1 MRMRP
6 QAEIRALREAGE
18 RDGGAAYI
26 DYPLLLTSLALLGLG
41 MVMVASA
48 SLATAA
54 GEEGAPFHYFLR
66 HCAYA
71 GAGIVAALIVASLP
85 LAVWVRLAPWLL
97 VAGTVLLAAV
107 LIPGIGHEVNGS
119 RRWLRLGSLTLQ
131 PSEPMKLCVI
141 LYLAA
146 FLARRGSEDG
156 ESPARF
162 LKPIG
167 ILLVVSALI
176 VLESDYGTTAVLLA
190 TAFGM
195 LFLGRIPLIVCF
207 GPALVAAAG
216 LAALALNESYV
227 MERLLSFTDPW
238 ADPFGSGFQLTQA
251 QIAIGRGGW
260 FGVGL
265 GEGVQK
271 LFYLPEAHNDFLFAV
286 IAEELGFGGVVA
298 VIALFLCVC
307 LRAIDIAARAEAAGR
322 LCGAHIAYGIGLLVA
337 IQAFF
342 NIGVN
347 LGVLPTKGLPLP
359 LVSYG
364 GSSMVVTCAG
374 IGMLLRVALETRRG
388 R

>member
-6 QAEIRALREAGE
+6 QAQVRLPREAGE
-18 RDGGAAYI
+18 SDGATSHI
-26 DYPLLLTSLALLGLG
+26 DYPLLVASLALLGMG

-54 GEEGAPFHYFLR
+54 GEEGAPFHYFIR

-71 GAGIVAALIVASLP
+71 GGGIVAALIAACLP
-85 LAVWVRLAPWLL
+85 LSVWTRLAPWLL
-97 VAGTVLLAAV
+97 AAGTVLLALV

-119 RRWLRLGSLTLQ
+119 RRWLRLGPLTVQ

-141 LYLAA
+141 LYLAG
-146 FLARRGSEDG
+146 FLGRRRGEDRG
-156 ESPARF
+156 SLAVF
-162 LKPIG
+162 LKPVG
-167 ILLVVSALI
+167 ILLLISALI

-195 LFLGRIPLIVCF
+195 LFLGGTPLIVCL
-207 GPALVAAAG
+207 GPALAAGAG

-227 MERLLSFTDPW
+227 MDRLLSFTDPW

-260 FGVGL
+260 LGVGL

-286 IAEELGFGGVVA
+286 LAEELGFGGVVA
-298 VIALFLCVC
+298 VIALFLFVC
-307 LRAIDIAARAEAAGR
+307 LRSIGIGGKAEAAGR
-322 LCGAHIAYGIGLLVA
+322 PYGAHIAYGIGLLVA

-374 IGMLLRVALETRRG
+374 IGLVLRVALESRRG

>member
-6 QAEIRALREAGE
+6 QARVRIPREAGE
-18 RDGGAAYI
+18 GDGATPPI
-26 DYPLLLTSLALLGLG
+26 DYPLLVASLALLGLG

-54 GEEGAPFHYFLR
+54 GEEGAPFHYFIR
-66 HCAYA
+66 HCVYA
-71 GAGIVAALIVASLP
+71 GGGVVAALIAVSLP
-85 LAVWVRLAPWLL
+85 LAVWTRLAPWLL
-97 VAGTVLLAAV
+97 GAGIVLLALV

-141 LYLAA
+141 LYLAG
-146 FLARRGSEDG
+146 FLGRFGREDG
-156 ESPARF
+156 ESLAIF

-167 ILLVVSALI
+167 ILLAISALI

-195 LFLGRIPLIVCF
+195 LFLGGTPLIVCF
-207 GPALVAAAG
+207 GPAFAALAG

-227 MERLLSFTDPW
+227 MDRLLTFTDPW

-260 FGVGL
+260 LGVGL

-286 IAEELGFGGVVA
+286 LAEELGFGGVVA
-298 VIALFLCVC
+298 VIALFLFVC
-307 LRAIDIAARAEAAGR
+307 LRAIGIGGRAEAAGR
-322 LCGAHIAYGIGLLVA
+322 PYGAHIAYGIGLLVA

-374 IGMLLRVALETRRG
+374 IGLLLRVALESRRG

>member
-1 MRMRP
+1 MRVKP
-6 QAEIRALREAGE
+6 QAEVRLQKRGGE
-18 RDGGAAYI
+18 SVVATSPV
-26 DYPLLLTSLALLGLG
+26 DYPLLVASLALLGMGL
-41 MVMVASA
+41 VMVASA

-54 GEEGAPFHYFLR
+54 GEEGAPFHYFVR

-71 GAGIVAALIVASLP
+71 GGGIVAALVAASVP
-85 LAVWVRLAPWLL
+85 LAVWTRFAPWLL
-97 VAGTVLLAAV
+97 GLGTVLLALV

-119 RRWLRLGSLTLQ
+119 RRWLRLGSLTFQ

-146 FLARRGSEDG
+146 FLGRRRKERP
-156 ESPARF
+156 ESLATYLQPV
-162 LKPIG
+162 G
-167 ILLVVSALI
+167 ILLVISALI

-195 LFLGRIPLIVCF
+195 LFLGGTPLVVCF
-207 GPALVAAAG
+207 GPALAAG
-216 LAALALNESYV
+216 AALTALALNESYV
-227 MERLLSFTDPW
+227 MDRLLSFTDPW

-260 FGVGL
+260 LGVGL

-286 IAEELGFGGVVA
+286 LAEELGFGGVIA
-298 VIALFLCVC
+298 VIALFLFLC
-307 LRAIDIAARAEAAGR
+307 LRAIGIGGKAEAAGR
-322 LCGAHIAYGIGLLVA
+322 VFGAHVAYGIGLLVA

-374 IGMLLRVALETRRG
+374 IGFLLRVALESRRG